1 MASGGS
7 RALEAAWAS
16 ALSDGRFADVTCLVR
31 ERSFKLSR
39 LPLAIASPVLASKL
53 YTCVDEAPVNLFHV
67 DCSPTTFEEVA
78 RFAYR
83 LAPRLTSW
91 NVFHVRQVA
100 VDLQIHSLVGA
111 CDRFVSQVQED
122 LADGLIGLLDTSM
135 ELRCGYLEKVVGHV
149 VAQGAT
155 LLRSDEL
162 LKVRSETLEF
172 LLERIEGVLAD
183 DWWHTC
189 RKWAGHQET
198 VHGGEWQQYL
208 KPLCKYIKFSSM
220 SASVFETAVVRTGVL
235 SSEQEV
241 DVLLQ
246 MRRFPEKDVAPTVID
261 IKEEADI
268 EEEACDAGVPVKKE
282 MGQSVET
289 TMPAKRRC
297 LPRPCQNI
305 VREPPA
311 HDGLDSVVGPT
322 LLRSRCKQEKFG
334 DCRKLPCEGFA
345 GVVGQRKR
353 ARMPMRGSV
362 SRATFGPAAVA
373 KRHRP
378 ELFVSETHESTEGS
392 HVKVNRGFPW
402 TTHRNVRPWSSVR

>member
-16 ALSDGRFADVTCLVR
+16 ALSDERFADVTCLVR

-53 YTCVDEAPVNLFHV
+53 YTCVDDAPVNLFYV
-67 DCSPTTFEEVA
+67 ECSPTAFEEVA

-83 LAPRLTSW
+83 LAPRLNSW

-122 LADGLIGLLDTSM
+122 LADGLLGLLDTAM

-149 VAQGAT
+149 VARGAT

-162 LKVRSETLEF
+162 LKVRSETMEF
-172 LLERIEGVLAD
+172 LLDRLEGVLAD

-189 RKWAGHQET
+189 RNWAGHQET

-208 KPLCKYIKFSSM
+208 KPLCKYIKFSSL
-220 SASVFETAVVRTGVL
+220 SASVFETAVVRTGIL

-246 MRRFPEKDVAPTVID
+246 TRRSPEKDPAPTVID
-261 IKEEADI
+261 IKEEA
-268 EEEACDAGVPVKKE
+268 CDASVPVKEE
-282 MGQSVET
+282 MAQSVET
-289 TMPAKRRC
+289 AMPAKRRC

-305 VREPPA
+305 VREPPP

-322 LLRSRCKQEKFG
+322 PLRSMCKQEKFG

-362 SRATFGPAAVA
+362 SRATFGHAAVA
-373 KRHRP
+373 KRHHP
-378 ELFVSETHESTEGS
+378 ERFVSETHESTEGS
-392 HVKVNRGFPW
+392 HAKVNRAFSW
-402 TTHRNVRPWSSVR
+402 TTHRNVRPWRNVR